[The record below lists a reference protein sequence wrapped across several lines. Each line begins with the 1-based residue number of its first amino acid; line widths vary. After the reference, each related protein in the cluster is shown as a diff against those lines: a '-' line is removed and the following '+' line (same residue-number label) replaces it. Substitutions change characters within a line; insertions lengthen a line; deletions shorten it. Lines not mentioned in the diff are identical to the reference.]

1 MDSLINDQYYGRG
14 TVKIKNSNTVSITS
28 KFMKFN
34 LFYKNKLI
42 TNGESQDNFTLN
54 SREITSVPVRFTIL
68 IDSILRYANEIF
80 SQDTIELNSHV
91 KGNFTALNF
100 QLEHKQAIKLSSKE
114 IINGLIASSAKN
126 SFKLLNPKVKTIKL
140 ESTELSVD
148 FALKNTFPFD
158 LDIDK
163 ADFNVYLKENG
174 KSKVSDWELEN
185 KIKLKTNTDTLIKTN
200 ILINNIQTGTGM
212 LEKLISKKLDFYLIG
227 TVGINFKNE
236 LIKLPIRLH
245 LALNPISGEI
255 SSIEE

>member
-1 MDSLINDQYYGRG
+1 
-14 TVKIKNSNTVSITS
+14 
-28 KFMKFN
+28 
-34 LFYKNKLI
+34 
-42 TNGESQDNFTLN
+42 
-54 SREITSVPVRFTIL
+54 
-68 IDSILRYANEIF
+68 
-80 SQDTIELNSHV
+80 
-91 KGNFTALNF
+91 
-100 QLEHKQAIKLSSKE
+100 
-114 IINGLIASSAKN
+114 
-126 SFKLLNPKVKTIKL
+126 
-140 ESTELSVD
+140 
-148 FALKNTFPFD
+148 
-158 LDIDK
+158 
-163 ADFNVYLKENG
+163 LKENG